1 MAESAAAVAPPT
13 LKKKQAIVPID
24 QEELKEKKMEKIK
37 EEPNPTTTASAI
49 RTFKETTPAEN
60 TKPKDSS
67 SNASK
72 ENDDAPKAT
81 VESLLAENHHLQAQ
95 LTQLK
100 TALHDAQNHIF
111 SLQPHSQTLPN
122 ADAITSFQ
130 SLFSSVENW
139 VDQYLADSLDEKK
152 VAVDVLHIEDIR
164 NLMNLIP
171 AEGKAA
177 FSIANTD
184 VDVIQAAILRFLVES
199 IFDQEFY
206 TPLPRSE
213 REFVMGVERAMRVLE
228 PRRDVRTIRHWHI
241 ETYTAASSRPGF
253 DSYAHD
259 RMWNLTVHMIKM
271 LRAFAPTTDPNTLA
285 KSFLETVTKPACE
298 LARRFHLCLEE
309 YSLEW
314 SEYHNN
320 EKVVKDPVMVF
331 ESVVKEGRFGEYDFV
346 RVGEERRWLR
356 DVPKSFSNGD
366 GEGKDGD
373 NNETKVTVRW
383 LFDMAPKLVF
393 RKLKADSWGEGKV
406 LVKPRVL
413 VRVSE
418 QKRVPR
424 GPGSS
429 KKVAKKAGGEEYKT
443 VLGAVQ
449 GWMARQE
456 YLFEK
461 ERKEKEKAGKQ
472 VGAFF
477 GGLF

>member
-1 MAESAAAVAPPT
+1 MAEAAAAAAAMAPPA
-13 LKKKQAIVPID
+13 LKRKQDIFSIS
-24 QEELKEKKMEKIK
+24 QNELKGKQLEKTK
-37 EEPNPTTTASAI
+37 EEPNPTIAQSKMSTS
-49 RTFKETTPAEN
+49 RETTPAE
-60 TKPKDSS
+60 KPQSKDSS
-67 SNASK
+67 TN
-72 ENDDAPKAT
+72 APKAT
-81 VESLLAENHHLQAQ
+81 IESLLAENQLLRTQ

-100 TALHDAQNHIF
+100 AALHDAQNHIF

-122 ADAITSFQ
+122 ADAIASFQ
-130 SLFSSVENW
+130 SLFTSVENW

-152 VAVDVLHIEDIR
+152 VAVDALHIEDIR

-171 AEGKAA
+171 AEGKTA
-177 FSIANTD
+177 FSIAKTD
-184 VDVIQAAILRFLVES
+184 VDVIQAAILKFLVES

-206 TPLPRSE
+206 APLPRSE
-213 REFVMGVERAMRVLE
+213 REFVMGVERALRVLE
-228 PRRDVRTIRHWHI
+228 PRRDVRTMRHWHI

-271 LRAFAPTTDPNTLA
+271 LRAFAPRTDPNTLA

-298 LARRFHLCLEE
+298 LARRFHLCLDE
-309 YSLEW
+309 YRLEW
-314 SEYHNN
+314 SEHHDN
-320 EKVVKDPVMVF
+320 ENVVRDPVMAF
-331 ESVVKEGRFGEYDFV
+331 ATVVKERRFGEYDFV

-356 DVPKSFSNGD
+356 ELPTSFYNGDGD
-366 GEGKDGD
+366 GEGKGGDGD
-373 NNETKVTVRW
+373 ETGVTVRW

-393 RKLKADSWGEGKV
+393 RKLKVDSWGEGKV

-418 QKRVPR
+418 LRKALR
-424 GPGSS
+424 GPASS
-429 KKVAKKAGGEEYKT
+429 KEVTKKAGGEEYKT

-456 YLFEK
+456 CLLEK
-461 ERKEKEKAGKQ
+461 ERERKEKEKSGKQ